1 MLIHSFNK
9 GGTTTVDPYI
19 IREVTEKAEI
29 QLVVSLQDSI
39 WGRTNTTP
47 YPFLVASIHNGGM
60 IIGAFL
66 KEELVGFCY
75 SFPGFHQKEIYLV
88 SHMMAVKAKDRNA
101 GLGFKMKV
109 KQKEMAL
116 KRGYTKIIWT
126 FDPLESRNAN
136 LNIAKLGGVVKT
148 YYPNHYGSMEDEL
161 NGGLPSDRFL
171 LEWDIGKLS
180 VDPHPAGEKIPS
192 LVTWKTMKEIPIP
205 LSFELLS
212 KKADTYKV
220 PVPKNIHTIKE
231 KDFAT
236 AEKWRMMLRNV
247 FTHLFARGYI
257 IHSYHKTNEL
267 VNYYIVS
274 LNKENE

>member
-1 MLIHSFNK
+1 M
-9 GGTTTVDPYI
+9 DPYI

-29 QLVVSLQDSI
+29 QLVVSLQNSI

-47 YPFLVASIHNGGM
+47 FPFLVASIQNGGI

-88 SHMMAVKAKDRNA
+88 SHMMAVKEEDRNA
-101 GLGFKMKV
+101 GLGFKMKE

-116 KRGYTKIIWT
+116 ERGYTKIIWT

-148 YYPNHYGSMEDEL
+148 YYSNHYGDMEDEL
-161 NGGLPSDRFL
+161 NGGLPSDRLL
-171 LEWDIGKLS
+171 LEWDIGKRS
-180 VDPHPAGEKIPS
+180 DNRHPEGEQIHS
-192 LVTWKTMKEIPIP
+192 LVTWETRGEIPIP
-205 LSFELLS
+205 LSFDVLS
-212 KKADTYKV
+212 IKANTYKV
-220 PVPKNIHTIKE
+220 PVPKDIHTIKE
-231 KDFAT
+231 IDFAA
-236 AEKWRMMLRNV
+236 AETWRIMHRNV
-247 FTHLFARGYI
+247 FTQLFVRGYI
-257 IHSYHKTNEL
+257 IHSFQKTNEP